1 MDQRE
6 RQPGGPVSGRA
17 PGRGKGAARRKPHGL
32 SVQRAAETL
41 TSGAVTPETVA
52 ALQHG
57 VGNAAFNRALVAVQ
71 RAEAEEAEAASAQH
85 SLVDDVLSNSGR
97 PLDAPLRSEMEAR
110 LNANFSDVRLHT
122 DAAAQRAVAGLGAR
136 AITSGSHV
144 AVGAGGGDRHTLAH
158 ELTHVIQQRQGPVAG
173 TDNGHGL
180 SISDP
185 SDAFERAAEENAYR
199 VMSGPVPAAP
209 ADTGTPGTSGTSGV
223 QVQRHAAPAGEL
235 GESCDHATHGGPVVQ
250 RAPRD
255 WRGSNAVRNV
265 SAISGSA
272 EHWRPILDL
281 VRLYGDHRTGDLRGR
296 RDTLHRLGAAIRAW
310 ERNQNRRLI
319 RVNSSSDKQQAL
331 RALQDLI
338 ADEGAEMEASP
349 AQSPA
354 RGQSSSEMGRTAGME
369 IAGGRAYQPASADTY
384 GSYGAG
390 TSYASGARQP
400 TSGGYDDDEL
410 AFGLDDFE
418 PSAPAR
424 SPARTSYAGYGSS
437 PSSSHGSRHSA
448 RPGGIS
454 PVPSLPDSPPR
465 ISRIQAS
472 TAGALPLPQ
481 GLSLRFH
488 ATSQENIESIHATGL
503 RPAGGSGIGRPEDSD
518 PDAFS
523 IYVLSGSAPVTSSSV
538 LTDAGRNSQYPV
550 RGVGV
555 MGGPDVRYAEDS
567 NYERERGHRG
577 AYTHS
582 GNAVPARNYA
592 GRGAVS
598 FVLPLGQGTRTM
610 ASVTEMINQYR
621 VQSGEPPV
629 REAQARTMIYA
640 ALQRQFG
647 ASMAIAEHLR

>member
-1 MDQRE
+1 MDQRQ
-6 RQPGGPVSGRA
+6 RQPGGQTTGRA
-17 PGRGKGAARRKPHGL
+17 RTRGKAASSRGRGHSARA
-32 SVQRAAETL
+32 VQRAAQAL

-71 RAEAEEAEAASAQH
+71 RAEAEETEAASAQR
-85 SLVDDVLSNSGR
+85 SLVDNVLSSPGR

-110 LNANFSDVRLHT
+110 LNADFSDVRLHT
-122 DAAAQRAVAGLGAR
+122 EAAAQRAVAGLGAR

-180 SISDP
+180 SVSDP
-185 SDAFERAAEENAYR
+185 SDAFERAAEENAHR

-209 ADTGTPGTSGTSGV
+209 SDSGTPGTSGTSGV

-296 RDTLHRLGAAIRAW
+296 QDTLQRLRAAIRAW

-331 RALQDLI
+331 RALKDLI
-338 ADEGAEMEASP
+338 ADERAEMEASP

-354 RGQSSSEMGRTAGME
+354 RGQSSSEMGGTAAMA
-369 IAGGRAYQPASADTY
+369 IAGGRANQPSSAGAY
-384 GSYGAG
+384 GSY
-390 TSYASGARQP
+390 GARQP

-424 SPARTSYAGYGSS
+424 SPTRTPYAGYGSS
-437 PSSSHGSRHSA
+437 PSSSHRSGDSA
-448 RPGGIS
+448 RPDGIS
-454 PVPSLPDSPPR
+454 PVPSLPGTPPR
-465 ISRIQAS
+465 LSTIQAS

-488 ATSQENIESIHATGL
+488 ATSQENIQSIHETGL
-503 RPAGGSGIGRPEDSD
+503 RPAGGSGIGRPEDSG
-518 PDAFS
+518 PDAYS
-523 IYVLSGSAPVTSSSV
+523 IYVLSGSAPVTSTSV

-555 MGGPDVRYAEDS
+555 MGGPDVRYAEDT

-582 GNAVPARNYA
+582 GNAVPARDYG

-598 FVLPLGQGTRTM
+598 FVLPLRQGGRTM
-610 ASVTEMINQYR
+610 ASVTEMINQFR
-621 VQSGEPPV
+621 VRSGEPPV
-629 REAQARTMIYA
+629 SEAQARTMIYA